1 MWGAVAALPA
11 RQGLQARMTEKRLL
25 KLVQPEAG
33 LKPAAKARVRKKA
46 AGPKVSRQDLI
57 LATAAELFNE
67 RGVGAVG
74 LSELAKKMGLGRATF
89 YHYVADREDLV
100 FRCYQKSCEAETE
113 RLDHAEEAPPGL
125 PRVLR
130 FLEESLG
137 EEAKRTAVITDTGVL
152 SDVPRGII
160 ERAAKRNYDR
170 LAAMIGEGIRIGNI
184 RPCDEQ
190 LVARI
195 LPSMIDFYRMSGRWV
210 EKQRNVENIAAILDF
225 VTHGSATDPDAP
237 FEFTYNAEMFS
248 RAHTMSFDALSIAD
262 VRVEQILMVGSKLIN
277 TRGLENV
284 SLEDV
289 AAALGMTRGV
299 VYHYFTDRQDLV
311 RRCLDRGY
319 DLYEAFIVYARKHG
333 RTGLEKSLIIAHL
346 NAQAQA
352 GSLQPV
358 AAWMGFDVLSPHLR
372 AKYGEG
378 MRNLLEQSDS
388 IAREGIADGSRRAT
402 DYRPITIARAGA
414 FLWIPKW
421 ISQVDDPSPHR
432 IANEMVSFFKSG
444 LAYRRQS

>member
-1 MWGAVAALPA
+1 M
-11 RQGLQARMTEKRLL
+11 
-25 KLVQPEAG
+25 
-33 LKPAAKARVRKKA
+33 
-46 AGPKVSRQDLI
+46 PKVSRQDLI
-57 LATAAELFNE
+57 LATAAEMFNE
-67 RGVGAVG
+67 QGVGAVG

-100 FRCYQKSCEAETE
+100 FRCFQKSCEAEAD

-125 PRVLR
+125 PRILR

-137 EEAKRTAVITDTGVL
+137 EEARRTAVITDTGML
-152 SDVPRGII
+152 SEAPRGII
-160 ERAAKRNYDR
+160 EKAVKRNYDR

-195 LPSMIDFYRMSGRWV
+195 LPSMMDFYRMSGRWV
-210 EKQRNVENIAAILDF
+210 DKQRNVENVAAILDF
-225 VTHGSATDPDAP
+225 VTHGSATDPDMP
-237 FEFTYNAEMFS
+237 FEFTYSAEMFS
-248 RAHTMSFDALSIAD
+248 RAHAKSFDALSIAD
-262 VRVEQILMVGSKLIN
+262 VRIEQILMVGSKMIN

-299 VYHYFTDRQDLV
+299 VYHYFTDREDLV

-319 DLYEAFIVYARKHG
+319 ELYEAFIAYARKHG
-333 RTGLEKSLIIAHL
+333 RTGLEKSLIVTHL

-372 AKYGEG
+372 AKYGDS
-378 MRNLLEQSDS
+378 MRDLLEQSDA
-388 IAREGIADGSRRAT
+388 IAREGIADGTRRAI

-421 ISQVDDPSPHR
+421 IAQIDDPSPHR
-432 IANEMVSFFKSG
+432 IADEISSVFKSG
-444 LAYRRQS
+444 LARRA

>member
-1 MWGAVAALPA
+1 MI
-11 RQGLQARMTEKRLL
+11 EKRHL
-25 KLVQPEAG
+25 KLVEPEAAPQ
-33 LKPAAKARVRKKA
+33 PAAKKRARKKA
-46 AGPKVSRQDLI
+46 APKVSRQDLI

-67 RGVGAVG
+67 QGVGAVG
-74 LSELAKKMGLGRATF
+74 LSELAKKLGLGRATC

-100 FRCYQKSCEAETE
+100 FRCFQKSCEAETE
-113 RLDHAEEAPPGL
+113 RLDHAEDAPPGL

-130 FLEESLG
+130 FLEESLS
-137 EEAKRTAVITDTGVL
+137 EDAKRTAVITDTGVL
-152 SDVPRGII
+152 SEVPRGII
-160 ERAAKRNYDR
+160 EKAAKRNYDR

-195 LPSMIDFYRMSGRWV
+195 LPSMMDFYRMSGRWV
-210 EKQRNVENIAAILDF
+210 DKQRNIENVAAILDF
-225 VTHGSATDPDAP
+225 VTHGSATDPDTP
-237 FEFTYNAEMFS
+237 FELTHNAEMFS
-248 RAHTMSFDALSIAD
+248 RAHTKSFDALSIAD
-262 VRVEQILMVGSKLIN
+262 VRVEQILMVGSKMIN

-299 VYHYFTDRQDLV
+299 VYHYFTDREDLV

-319 DLYEAFIVYARKHG
+319 DLYDAFIAYARKHG
-333 RTGLEKSLIIAHL
+333 RTGLEKSLIITHL

-372 AKYGEG
+372 AKYGES
-378 MRNLLEQSDS
+378 MRNLLEQSDA
-388 IAREGIADGSRRAT
+388 IAREGIADGSRRAI

-421 ISQVDDPSPHR
+421 ISQIEDPSPYR
-432 IANEMVSFFKSG
+432 IANEIVSVFKSG
-444 LAYRRQS
+444 LVVR